1 MLRAT
6 YDLINDLERTGYDV
20 VSLEWKE
27 GKEWITVIDLLTK
40 RCISFSNNSYDIKNA
55 VKKINQ
61 NIQLMEALK

>member
-6 YDLINDLERTGYDV
+6 YDLINELERTGYNV

-27 GKEWITVIDLLTK
+27 GKEWITVIDLLTE

-55 VKKINQ
+55 VKKINH

>member
-27 GKEWITVIDLLTK
+27 GKEWITVIDLLTE
-40 RCISFSNNSYDIKNA
+40 RSISFSNNSYDIKNA

>member
-27 GKEWITVIDLLTK
+27 GKEWITVIDLLTE
-40 RCISFSNNSYDIKNA
+40 RCVSFSNNSYDIKNA
-55 VKKINQ
+55 VKKINH